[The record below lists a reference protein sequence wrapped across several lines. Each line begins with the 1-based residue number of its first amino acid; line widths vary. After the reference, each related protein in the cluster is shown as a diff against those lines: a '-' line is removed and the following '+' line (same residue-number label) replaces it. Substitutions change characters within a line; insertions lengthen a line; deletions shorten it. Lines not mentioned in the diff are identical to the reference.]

1 MTSAAQGDVVQI
13 ATAGTA
19 SSAGFSWR
27 GGLAAILVDNLSGTP
42 SVEIQT
48 PSGAWVAAHDLNGD
62 VITAGATDLHFTAT
76 LPACKV
82 RLSAGGGAMNAWL
95 VGI

>member
-1 MTSAAQGDVVQI
+1 MTSAAQGDVVQLS
-13 ATAGTA
+13 AAGTA
-19 SSAGFSWR
+19 SSAGFAWR
-27 GGLAAILVDNLSGTP
+27 GGMAALLVDNLSGTP
-42 SVEIQT
+42 SLEIQT

-62 VITAGATDLHFTAT
+62 VITAGATDLHFTVL
-76 LPACKV
+76 LPACRA